1 MFILF
6 EDAYKKERGKAHDN
20 FLAAAVFCA
29 KKVMMMMMM
38 MTTLTR
44 ALPTHNAER

>member
-1 MFILF
+1 MFILL

-29 KKVMMMMMM
+29 KKVMMMMMT
-38 MTTLTR
+38 TTLTR